1 MILLG
6 KTHTSHIKYQIA
18 AGVAAICINLLF
30 PDLIYALRFWI
41 LGFVILIIG
50 MPHGALDHII
60 AFKAFKKAKNP
71 KTQFLFYFSYLS
83 VMLVYGLFWIYS
95 PLAGF
100 ILFLI
105 MTLYHFGQADAERF
119 SIDGF
124 PKNVLLYSRGLTV
137 VGLILFG
144 SDPYYSSAVIEEVTS
159 FSFSEYAFT
168 VLDPNF
174 YTLFFALIYPA
185 CFFLISTF
193 KTDIRQDGWMSMDAV
208 VVPLLFSL
216 CEPIFAFS
224 VYFGCWHAFNHTKTM
239 LNYLNSFDMDVNMK
253 WFYRSTFLYSV
264 LSYAGLFVT
273 YLILKAFGNAELL
286 VALLFIVI
294 SVLTLPHMFVVEK
307 MYRNFSP
314 KNN

>member
-6 KTHTSHIKYQIA
+6 KTHNSHIKYQIA
-18 AGVAAICINLLF
+18 VGIGAILLNLLL
-30 PDLIYALRFWI
+30 PDFIYALRFWI

-60 AFKAFKKAKNP
+60 AFKAFEKSKNT
-71 KTQFLFYFSYLS
+71 KNQFLFYFFYLTI
-83 VMLVYGLFWIYS
+83 MLVYGVFWIYS
-95 PLAGF
+95 PLTGF
-100 ILFLI
+100 ILFLV

-119 SIDGF
+119 SLEGI

-144 SDPYYSSAVIEEVTS
+144 SDPYYSSAIIEEVTS
-159 FSFSEYAFT
+159 FSFSDYAFT

-174 YTLFFALIYPA
+174 YTLIFALIYPTS
-185 CFFLISTF
+185 FFMISII
-193 KTDIRQDGWMSMDAV
+193 KTQIPRNGWLTLDAV

-239 LNYLNSFDMDVNMK
+239 LNYLNSFDMDVDLK
-253 WFYRSTFLYSV
+253 WFYRNTFLYSV
-264 LSYAGLFVT
+264 LSYAGLFIV
-273 YLILKAFGNAELL
+273 YLLLKAFGNSELL

-307 MYRNFSP
+307 MYSNFPP
-314 KNN
+314 KNK

>member
-1 MILLG
+1 MG
-6 KTHTSHIKYQIA
+6 KTHNSHIKYQIA
-18 AGVAAICINLLF
+18 IGVGAIFLNLLF
-30 PDLIYALRFWI
+30 PGIIYTLRFWI

-60 AFKAFKKAKNP
+60 AFKAFEKSKNT
-71 KTQFLFYFSYLS
+71 KNQFLFYFYYLS
-83 VMLVYGLFWIYS
+83 IMLVYSILWIYS

-119 SIDGF
+119 SLKGI

-159 FSFSEYAFT
+159 FSFSDYAFT
-168 VLDPNF
+168 VLDPTF
-174 YTLFFALIYPA
+174 YTLIFALIYPISY
-185 CFFLISTF
+185 FLISTI
-193 KTDIRQDGWMSMDAV
+193 KKEMAQKGWFSLDAV
-208 VVPLLFSL
+208 IVPLLFSL

-239 LNYLNSFDMDVNMK
+239 LNYLNSFDMDVDLK
-253 WFYRSTFLYSV
+253 WFYRNTFLYSV
-264 LSYAGLFVT
+264 LSYTGLLAT
-273 YLILKAFGNAELL
+273 YLFLKAFGNAELL
-286 VALLFIVI
+286 VALLFIII

-307 MYRNFSP
+307 MYNNFTQ
-314 KNN
+314 KIN